1 MRRNELNTVRIY
13 NMLFPMWLFFLFPSP
28 IWLLILPGN
37 FLIDSAV
44 IWFTLR
50 ASHKDSIK
58 YIWKKSILR
67 VWLVGFFCDIIGAL
81 LILGIYLLTGELFP
95 QWDIFHFP
103 GTTIISIP
111 GVILAGVLIYF
122 INRKVSF
129 VYTDL
134 SEGQK
139 KYLAFSIALYTAPYL
154 MLVPLYG

>member
-1 MRRNELNTVRIY
+1 MKEKELKTLRIY
-13 NMLFPMWLFFLFPSP
+13 NMLFPMWLFFLFPTAM
-28 IWLLILPGN
+28 WLLILPAN
-37 FLIDSAV
+37 FIIDSLV

-50 ASHKDSIK
+50 KRPKDDIK
-58 YIWKKSILR
+58 YIWKKSIIR

-103 GTTIISIP
+103 GPTIISIP

-122 INRKVSF
+122 INKKVSF
-129 VYTDL
+129 VYTDM

-154 MLVPLYG
+154 MMLPLYG